1 MAEDAWLANGDV
13 FSDAE
18 RAVLRTIGRTRKYPR
33 NAHVF
38 HEGERSDFVVMVI
51 DGRLKILTSTAD
63 GTEAVLGI
71 RGPGSLV
78 GELAALDGG
87 PRTASAIALDP
98 LTVQVLPSAQFR
110 EFVTSRPGAALELIR
125 MLMSRL
131 REGDR
136 RRVEFGAYDAT
147 ARVARLLCDLTREHA
162 VADHRGVDVRLSQHE
177 VAGLVGASRASVA
190 RALASLRTLDLVATG
205 RGTITVLDLDAL
217 RRIFV

>member
-1 MAEDAWLANGDV
+1 MVEGAWLANGDV

-33 NAHVF
+33 NVRVF

-51 DGRLKILTSTAD
+51 DGRLKIVTSTAD

-98 LTVQVLPSAQFR
+98 LTVQVLPAAQFR

-147 ARVARLLCDLTREHA
+147 ARVARLLCDLTSEHA
-162 VADHRGVDVRLSQHE
+162 VSDDHGVDVRLSQHE